1 MLADSD
7 NTTVTEPETSD
18 LDAAEARPEEKPLK
32 LQVTDLVE
40 DARTLALAEV
50 EYYKTKLSVNMAATK
65 SVLILFAVAAVMG
78 LTAIVALILGFL
90 LIADYYLGPIAATG
104 TVTGA
109 FILIAAVLG
118 KVAINKARKL
128 PLSEKSDE

>member
-7 NTTVTEPETSD
+7 NITVTEPKTSD
-18 LDAAEARPEEKPLK
+18 LDAAETRPQEKPLK

-65 SVLILFAVAAVMG
+65 TVLMLFGVAVTMG
-78 LTAIVALILGFL
+78 LTAIVALILGLL

-104 TVTGA
+104 IVTGV
-109 FILIAAVLG
+109 FILFAAILG
-118 KVAINKARKL
+118 KMAIKRARKL

>member
-7 NTTVTEPETSD
+7 NTAVTEPETSV
-18 LDAAEARPEEKPLK
+18 LDADEARPEEKPLK
-32 LQVTDLVE
+32 LQVSDLVE

-65 SVLILFAVAAVMG
+65 TVLALFGVAVTMA

-90 LIADYYLGPIAATG
+90 LIADHYLGPIAATG
-104 TVTGA
+104 LVTGS
-109 FILIAAVLG
+109 FILVAAILG
-118 KVAINKARKL
+118 KMAINRARKL